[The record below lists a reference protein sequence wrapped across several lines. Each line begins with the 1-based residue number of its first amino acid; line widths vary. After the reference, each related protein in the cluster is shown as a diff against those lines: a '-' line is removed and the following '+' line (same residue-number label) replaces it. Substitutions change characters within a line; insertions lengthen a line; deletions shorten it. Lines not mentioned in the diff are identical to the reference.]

1 MLQCYCD
8 YGHDTIV
15 NYETNHFIHVHGIDR
30 INMIFMDVK
39 NSIYYSGLVPIQKA
53 SETLV
58 MGRGN
63 NADKCILLYTLLKNE
78 GFDCTIYKANV
89 IDNSNTFIS
98 RTGKPVTWFYVGVE
112 FFGMN
117 INFDPSFDKSFMTAA
132 GITNKCINKGYAL
145 TGYKFNG
152 DQNLFTVLGKPEK
165 VADDSVFRVL
175 DRNFNLM
182 LA

>member
-8 YGHDTIV
+8 FGHDTIV

-30 INMIFMDVK
+30 INKIFLDVK
-39 NSIYYSGLVPIQKA
+39 NSIYYSVSASVQKA

-63 NADKCILLYTLLKNE
+63 NADKSILLYTLLKNE
-78 GFDCTIYKANV
+78 GFDCTIYKAEV
-89 IDNSNTFIS
+89 IDNSHTFIS
-98 RTGKPVTWFYVGVE
+98 RTGRPVPWFYVGVE

-117 INFDPSFDKSFMTAA
+117 INFDPSFDKSFMIAA
-132 GITNKCINKGYAL
+132 GITNKCINKGYEI

-152 DQNLFTVLGKPEK
+152 GQDLFTLTGKPEK
-165 VADDSVFRVL
+165 VTDDKVFGLL
-175 DRNFNLM
+175 DRNFNLK

>member
-15 NYETNHFIHVHGIDR
+15 NYETNCFIHVHGIDR

-39 NSIYYSGLVPIQKA
+39 NSINYSGLAPIQKA

-63 NADKCILLYTLLKNE
+63 NADKCILFYTLVKNE
-78 GFDCTIYKANV
+78 GFDCGIYKVNV

-98 RTGKPVTWFYVGVE
+98 RAGKPVSWFYVGVD
-112 FFGMN
+112 FFGMK
-117 INFDPSFDKSFMTAA
+117 INFDPSFDKSFMWAA
-132 GITNKCINKGYAL
+132 GITNKGMNKGYDL

-152 DQNLFTVLGKPEK
+152 GQKLFTLTGKPEK
-165 VADDSVFRVL
+165 VTDDEVFNAL
-175 DRNFNLM
+175 DRNFNLK